1 MMKYEIYD
9 MLDEKYQYGLSL
21 QRVHN
26 KIKFKLIVKT
36 LLILPIHNQIII
48 NIIFLIINSMSLFIL
63 CCDFNYEEKKDI
75 NISKYLKILTP
86 VGLVEKL
93 HINNI
98 SYIIIC
104 IIMMILCII
113 RSIYLFYTAVKIN
126 NIHITQIYNIKIN
139 PLINILNHIV
149 YIIFSYIVQF
159 LSFIFYIEIFPKKFV
174 IKKNDSFIKMNEAF
188 MALNALFI
196 VIYNVYNYLF
206 IQLAIM
212 PKRFQKMSFK
222 MQIHSPKI
230 YYFIALQNMS
240 LLQALPYCLEKQT
253 SKYWNISFSF
263 LIIIILAVIYFIHVK
278 AFNYNNI
285 INNIISL
292 IGNFCFCSLVLELIL
307 YFTSLTY
314 KNTNQLVSFTLIKVI
329 MALCLFFILSNIY
342 GKLMIRE
349 VKRELFNKDVNNFVF
364 DNNLLNYILYLREI
378 IINDDPI
385 LIRAIK
391 YFQIHQTNCQ
401 QKYCSCKII
410 KFSAMEENFDKNL
423 KYNKQQLIHYLDAIL
438 IKMDFN
444 SRFDLAY
451 ILSEHFFLFKNNNI
465 MAYSILQTFLHNECK
480 NLKII
485 NIVFIY
491 HSLEKY
497 INAILKSKIERVDL
511 YKYNNDQIG
520 LNEENKESK
529 LKKYFNPILKLKKIT
544 KLMIIYSLAKNEII
558 KHKQGYESSIRIDK
572 DEITGEPYSIHSQ
585 IFDQEFVSQMI
596 DYLKFE
602 KIQTKDLKKLLYDLK
617 EFKQIISLEFIFK
630 TILFIDYF
638 WNAEIPSDLID
649 ILYGFTNNKN
659 LYSNTITNKLYEIL
673 GKKYNSENFTTKY
686 YILLKYTNGLII
698 SYISECLIRKLNLK
712 KENIKNKDI
721 GSLFIKDLISPHN
734 KAVNQFYMAKQHFVS
749 YGKKNHFFNNK
760 HYMVSNRLSSSFQI
774 GINKNILILCQ
785 CQLEEDNK
793 AVRFLANKNFE
804 IISINPNF
812 ENKFNLS
819 LALIDEFK
827 FEIKDLFDLTKNVLM
842 KKFKKEIVK
851 IKQMRQFIQIDP
863 KEYILKNIF
872 QSKNNKEIYKFSE
885 DIIFK
890 NEKNDEFQD
899 NDNEKNKLI
908 NRKVRK
914 TFVKMV
920 NKIYNNKILENFES
934 KSVNFQI
941 NKSIVQNKMKK
952 MMEKISLYEQGK
964 LENKNIYKDFLRFHQ
979 NYNKTDNRSSVFINL
994 KVTMK
999 LLYDT
1004 PFYLCKIQQY
1014 ENMILLKDNFNFWE
1028 NQSLST
1034 DSEKISSNSL
1044 MNVKEETNGKSVLMD
1059 RTFIRSSTNF
1069 LERKNTLDE
1078 NKDLG
1083 LEKSQHENLIII
1095 REKIKNGKIP
1105 KSILRIVEVLFVL
1118 ILLIIYII
1126 ILTKKLNMVI
1136 QADSI
1141 FKTLFYTYYQREQL
1155 LYINSVI
1162 LSIHF
1167 NLVNLT
1173 SMDTLNENV
1182 QILKYLSENLEGGF
1196 HLFFNHYL
1204 NYKEGVNEDVEEL
1217 YRERELNKITIN
1229 WENEKKMSYYIREMQ
1244 IILYMSLDIS
1254 NDKNFTNLDIEDCEY
1269 FLLGQFINNTKNR
1282 DTEVHGNLIRLI
1294 YYLYSNYDTV
1304 IRKFFEELTV
1314 SFETSFNNFSDN
1326 IILYFLI
1333 LETAGLVIYIL
1344 FFFINFYFLYQAN
1357 QYIFQNILCLFI
1369 DFTQNGDYSFNNKK
1383 DNILI
1388 RKCIRNYISL
1398 LREFT
1403 PKKLESLTSGLYK
1416 SKEIYEKEDLD
1427 EINFSEHKE
1436 TGIRKSLNDKNN
1448 EGILKKKTRSKSTLK
1463 AKFFLDNLD
1472 QLENKKDTLEDTN
1485 IHDLNNSNLSKIFMK
1500 KYSIKKQDRE
1510 RSIDLISRSL
1520 RTNNTTMDKNPN
1532 NSSILNINNSF
1543 MDQSKSNIS
1552 FANARK
1558 SIHFNINY
1566 EKKEFNIEN
1575 VILISNSILIR
1586 IIKIILIIFVVL
1598 SLIYMVFYVISI
1610 IIGFNI
1616 IRQIREMY
1624 DDFRILVSQYN
1635 EIIHYWNNMKTL
1647 FIIPNTIL
1655 ETNISNIE
1663 RDFSSINTEV
1673 LNVLSSRIGNYK
1685 RVKILYD
1692 YLFNSNSQ
1700 QDLLNADFCGNFSKC
1715 YELINSTQNIL
1726 LNGLSSA
1733 ASLYEKEIFNYYKDY
1748 LNVKDSLSTKE
1759 DIKVNFI
1766 KDNFIILGM
1775 NINHILSHLEEKFFR
1790 DFLEDEKDIA
1800 SKYHFEIKTASIISL
1815 LYCIILNIYSL
1826 IFIFSYINK
1835 NIEFVESSTFRIV
1848 SSFCHMKRKIQN
1860 IVN

>member
-1 MMKYEIYD
+1 MKYEIYD
-9 MLDEKYQYGLSL
+9 MLDGKYQYGLSL

-26 KIKFKLIVKT
+26 KIKYKLIVKT

-48 NIIFLIINSMSLFIL
+48 NILFLIINSMSLIIL
-63 CCDFNYEEKKDI
+63 CCDFNYEEKNEI
-75 NISKYLKILTP
+75 NLSKYLKILTP
-86 VGLVEKL
+86 LGWVEKL
-93 HINNI
+93 HIDNL

-113 RSIYLFYTAVKIN
+113 RSIYLLYTAVKIN
-126 NIHITQIYNIKIN
+126 HIHITQIYDIKIN
-139 PLINILNHIV
+139 PIINFLNHVV

-159 LSFIFYIEIFPKKFV
+159 LSFIFYIEIFPEKFV
-174 IKKNDSFIKMNEAF
+174 IKKKDSFIKINEAF
-188 MALNALFI
+188 MALNAFFI
-196 VIYNVYNYLF
+196 LAYNVYNYLF

-212 PKRFQKMSFK
+212 PKRFQKMSLN
-222 MQIHSPKI
+222 MQIHNPKL
-230 YYFIALQNMS
+230 YYFIAFQNIS
-240 LLQALPYCLEKQT
+240 LLQALSYCLGKEA
-253 SKYWNISFSF
+253 SKFWNIGFSF
-263 LIIIILAVIYFIHVK
+263 VMIIFMAVIYLIHVK
-278 AFNYNNI
+278 VFNYNNI
-285 INNIISL
+285 INNIISF
-292 IGNFCFCSLVLELIL
+292 IGNFCFSSLILELVL
-307 YFTSLTY
+307 YFLSLTY
-314 KNTNQLVSFTLIKVI
+314 KNNAQLFAFTFIKIIMSF
-329 MALCLFFILSNIY
+329 CLYFILGDIY

-378 IINDDPI
+378 ILNDDPV

-391 YFQIHQTNCQ
+391 YFQIHQDNCQ

-410 KFSAMEENFDKNL
+410 KFSAMEQKNFDKNL
-423 KYNKQQLIHYLDAIL
+423 KYNKQQLIHYMDAIL

-451 ILSEHFFLFKNNNI
+451 ILSEYFYLFKNNNI
-465 MAYSILQTFLHNECK
+465 MAYSILQTLLHNEYK

-497 INAILKSKIERVDL
+497 INAILKSKIDKVDL
-511 YKYNNDQIG
+511 YKYNNDQFG
-520 LNEENKESK
+520 LSEENKESE

-558 KHKQGYESSIRIDK
+558 KHKQGYESSVRIDK

-585 IFDQEFVSQMI
+585 IFDQDFVSQMI

-602 KIQTKDLKKLLYDLK
+602 NIQTKDLKKLLYDLK
-617 EFKQIISLEFIFK
+617 EFKQILSLEFIFK

-638 WNAEIPSDLID
+638 WNAEIPPDLID

-659 LYSNTITNKLYEIL
+659 LYSNIITNKLYEIL
-673 GKKYNSENFTTKY
+673 GKKYNNENYPTKY

-698 SYISECLIRKLNLK
+698 SYISECLIRKLNLR
-712 KENIKNKDI
+712 KENVKNKDI
-721 GSLFIKDLISPHN
+721 GCLFIKDLVSPHN
-734 KAVNQFYMAKQHFVS
+734 KAVNQYYMAKQHFVS
-749 YGKKNHFFNNK
+749 FTKKTHFFNNK
-760 HYMVSNRLSSSFQI
+760 HYMVSNLLSSSFQI

-793 AVRFLANKNFE
+793 AVRFLANKNME
-804 IISINPNF
+804 IISINQNF

-827 FEIKDLFDLTKNVLM
+827 FEVKDLFDITKNLMM

-851 IKQMRQFIQIDP
+851 IKQTRQFIQIDP

-872 QSKNNKEIYKFSE
+872 KSKNNKEIYKFSE

-890 NEKNDEFQD
+890 NDKNEEFQD

-908 NRKVRK
+908 NRKVRN

-920 NKIYNNKILENFES
+920 NKIYNNKILENFYS
-934 KSVNFQI
+934 KSINFQI
-941 NKSIVQNKMKK
+941 NKSIVVNKMKK

-964 LENKNIYKDFLRFHQ
+964 LENKNIYQDFLRFHQ
-979 NYNKTDNRSSVFINL
+979 NYNKIDSRSSVFINM

-1004 PFYLCKIQQY
+1004 HFYLCKIQQY
-1014 ENMILLKDNFNFWE
+1014 ENMILLKDKFNFWE
-1028 NQSLST
+1028 SQSQST
-1034 DSEKISSNSL
+1034 DSDNSSSSNSL
-1044 MNVKEETNGKSVLMD
+1044 INIKEETNVKSILMD
-1059 RTFIRSSTNF
+1059 RPYVRSSTNF
-1069 LERKNTLDE
+1069 LEKEKTMDE

-1095 REKIKNGKIP
+1095 REKIKNGKIS

-1126 ILTKKLNMVI
+1126 ILTKKLNMVT

-1141 FKTLFYTYYQREQL
+1141 FKTLFYTYYQRDQL

-1182 QILKYLSENLEGGF
+1182 EILRYLSENLEGGF

-1254 NDKNFTNLDIEDCEY
+1254 NNKNFTDLDIKDCEY
-1269 FLLGQFINNTKNR
+1269 FLLGKFVNNEENR
-1282 DTEVHGNLIRLI
+1282 DVEVHGNLIRLI
-1294 YYLYSNYDTV
+1294 YYLYSNYEIV
-1304 IRKFFEELTV
+1304 IRRFFEELTV
-1314 SFETSFNNFSDN
+1314 SFETSFNNFSDST
-1326 IILYFLI
+1326 ILYFLI
-1333 LETAGLVIYIL
+1333 LETVGLVIYVL
-1344 FFFINFYFLYQAN
+1344 FFLINFYFMYQAN

-1383 DNILI
+1383 DNLLI
-1388 RKCIRNYISL
+1388 RRCIRNYISL

-1403 PKKLESLTSGLYK
+1403 PKKLESLTYK
-1416 SKEIYEKEDLD
+1416 TKEIDEKDDLD
-1427 EINFSEHKE
+1427 ENLFSDQKE
-1436 TGIRKSLNDKNN
+1436 TEFTKSFKEKNN
-1448 EGILKKKTRSKSTLK
+1448 ESLQKKKTRSKSTLR
-1463 AKFFLDNLD
+1463 AKFFLDNLG
-1472 QLENKKDTLEDTN
+1472 QFENKKDILEDTN
-1485 IHDLNNSNLSKIFMK
+1485 IHNLNNSNLSKIFMK
-1500 KYSIKKQDRE
+1500 KYSIKKKDKNN
-1510 RSIDLISRSL
+1510 SSDFLGKSL
-1520 RTNNTTMDKNPN
+1520 RTNNTTLDKNQN

-1543 MDQSKSNIS
+1543 IDQSRSNIS
-1552 FANARK
+1552 FGNARK
-1558 SIHFNINY
+1558 SMHFNATF

-1575 VILISNSILIR
+1575 VILISNPILIR

-1598 SLIYMVFYVISI
+1598 SIIYIAFYIMSI

-1616 IRQIREMY
+1616 INQIREMY

-1647 FIIPNTIL
+1647 FIIPNTTL
-1655 ETNISNIE
+1655 ETNMSNIE
-1663 RDFSSINTEV
+1663 NDFSSINTNV
-1673 LNVLSSRIGNYK
+1673 LNVLSSRIGHYK

-1700 QDLLNADFCGNFSKC
+1700 EDLLNADFCGNFVKC
-1715 YELINSTQNIL
+1715 YDLINSTQNIL

-1733 ASLYEKEIFNYYKDY
+1733 ASLYEKEIYNYYKDY
-1748 LNVKDSLSTKE
+1748 LNVKDSILTKE
-1759 DIKVNFI
+1759 DIKTNFI

-1775 NINHILSHLEEKFFR
+1775 NINHILSHLEEKFFQ
-1790 DFLEDEKDIA
+1790 DFLQDEKDIA
-1800 SKYHFEIKTASIISL
+1800 SKYHLEIKTVSLISL

-1826 IFIFSYINK
+1826 LFIFSYINK

-1860 IVN
+1860 VVN